1 MFISNLS
8 LYPLSPGLLVRSS
21 KAGCAL
27 VTSLLLGSCGGGG
40 SGSGDQSSV
49 EVVAPPPIVVT
60 PASVTAAPS
69 GALQVAGT
77 AQEVGAPQATGNTA
91 TDGLNWFNFR
101 RQQMGQP
108 PLVRAATI
116 DTAAQGH
123 SVYQQLNDT
132 ITHDQTAGR
141 PGFTGVKLLERLNA
155 AGYTFTRNSYAYG
168 EVLSSTVDQSGFR
181 AAEELITA
189 IYHRFAV
196 FEPMFR
202 QAGTGS
208 AISASGRTY
217 FTANFAADGLTSTLG
232 KSNFTIYP
240 INNQQGLPTV
250 FFSDFES
257 PDPVPDRNQVGYP
270 VSVHAD
276 ITSTVVVQR
285 FTIRSRNGALLP
297 TVRLDKATDPQR
309 TPASAAAIVPL
320 DVLLPNT
327 TYEVDFAGTVDGTA
341 VARAWSFT
349 TR

>member
-1 MFISNLS
+1 MRISTS
-8 LYPLSPGLLVRSS
+8 ILSPFFSAARLANVGCPLLV
-21 KAGCAL
+21 A
-27 VTSLLLGSCGGGG
+27 LLLTSCGGGG
-40 SGSGDQSSV
+40 GGDQGN
-49 EVVAPPPIVVT
+49 ATAQPPIVVT
-60 PASVTAAPS
+60 PASITAPPS
-69 GALQVAGT
+69 GTLPVTGT
-77 AQEVGAPQATGNTA
+77 FQEAGAPQPTGNTA

-101 RQQMGQP
+101 RAQLGEP
-108 PLVRAATI
+108 PFSRTPEI
-116 DTAAQGH
+116 DAAAQGH

-132 ITHDQTAGR
+132 ITHDQTVGQ
-141 PGFTGVKLLERLNA
+141 PGYTGVKLLERLNG
-155 AGYTFTRNSYAYG
+155 AGYAFTRNSFAYG

-208 AISASGRTY
+208 AVSASGRTY
-217 FTANFAADGLTSTLG
+217 FTADFTADGLTPTLG
-232 KSNFTIYP
+232 RSNFATYP
-240 INNQQGLPTV
+240 INNQQGLPRV

-270 VSVHAD
+270 ISVHAD

-285 FTIRSRNGALLP
+285 FTVRPRNGALLQ
-297 TVRLDKATDPQR
+297 TILLDRATDPQR

-320 DVLLPNT
+320 EVLTAGT
-327 TYEVDFAGTVDGTA
+327 TYDVDFAGTVDGTE